1 MAYTTEAAVAAILAD
16 FYEDDSVLAPYV
28 EGANLLVVKVCVPE
42 GYDDVQLEMIERWLA
57 AHLYAC
63 RVGQLAA
70 KAVGPARDAY
80 NTKVGLSLSS
90 TTYGQQAML
99 FDTEGALAALADQ
112 NANGGPVQASIHFL
126 GRVYNQ
132 QGEVFE

>member
-1 MAYTTEAAVAAILAD
+1 MAYTTEAAVAAVLAD
-16 FYEDDSVLAPYV
+16 FYDDNSTLTPYI

-42 GYDDVQLEMIERWLA
+42 GYDTAQLEMIERWLA

-70 KAVGPARDAY
+70 KAIGPARDVY
-80 NTKVGLSLSS
+80 NTKIGLSLTS
-90 TTYGQQAML
+90 TTYGQQALL
-99 FDTEGALAALADQ
+99 FDTEGALAALAAQ
-112 NANGGPVQASIHFL
+112 NASGGPVQAGIHFL

-132 QGEVFE
+132 PGEVLE